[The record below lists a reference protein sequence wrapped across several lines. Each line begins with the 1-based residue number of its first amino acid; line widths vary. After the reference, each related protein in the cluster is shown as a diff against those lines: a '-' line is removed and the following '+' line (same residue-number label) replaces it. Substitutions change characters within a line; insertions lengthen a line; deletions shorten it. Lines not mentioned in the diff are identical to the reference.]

1 MKKKFSIL
9 RVIGLFLI
17 ILALYVTISLGWGL
31 YTYMEGTPKITPYE
45 GVKITAGQVVT
56 VDELAL
62 VERSHGKFISAA
74 CWESG
79 DRLGIS
85 VAEDGSSF
93 TVTEGQGV
101 LEVYVYARKG
111 DNGEDRDAKVTVLC
125 E

>member
-9 RVIGLFLI
+9 RVIGLFLL
-17 ILALYVTISLGWGL
+17 ILAIYVTVSLGWGV
-31 YTYMEGTPKITPYE
+31 YSYMEATPKITPYE
-45 GVKITAGQVVT
+45 DVKITVGQIIT
-56 VDELAL
+56 ADDIAL
-62 VERSHGKFISAA
+62 IERSHGTFISAV

-79 DRLGIS
+79 DRQGIS

-101 LEVYVYARKG
+101 LEVYIYARKG
-111 DNGEDRDAKVTVLC
+111 DNGEDRDEKVTVIC

>member
-9 RVIGLFLI
+9 RVIGLFLL
-17 ILALYVTISLGWGL
+17 ILAIYVTVSLGWGL

-45 GVKITAGQVVT
+45 DIKITAGQIVT
-56 VDELAL
+56 IDELAL
-62 VERSHGKFISAA
+62 VERSHGVFISAV

-79 DRLGIS
+79 DRQGIL

-111 DNGEDRDAKVTVLC
+111 DNGEDRDEKVTVIC

>member
-1 MKKKFSIL
+1 MKRISIL
-9 RVIGLFLI
+9 RIIGLFLI
-17 ILALYVTISLGWGL
+17 ILAVYVVVSLGWGL

-45 GVKITAGQVVT
+45 DVRITAGQVVT
-56 VDELAL
+56 PDDLAL
-62 VERSHGKFISAA
+62 VERSHGTFISAA

-79 DRLGIS
+79 SRLGIS

-111 DNGEDRDAKVTVLC
+111 DNGEDRDAKVTVHC

>member
-1 MKKKFSIL
+1 M
-9 RVIGLFLI
+9 
-17 ILALYVTISLGWGL
+17 AD
-31 YTYMEGTPKITPYE
+31 TPRITPYE
-45 GVKITAGQVVT
+45 DVVITHGQVVT

-62 VERSHGKFISAA
+62 VERSHGTFISAA

>member
-17 ILALYVTISLGWGL
+17 ILALYVTISLGWEL
-31 YTYMEGTPKITPYE
+31 HTYMEGTPKITPYE
-45 GVKITAGQVVT
+45 NVKITVGQVVT
-56 VDELAL
+56 PDDLAL
-62 VERSHGKFISAA
+62 IERSHGTFIYSAN
-74 CWESG
+74 WESG
-79 DRLGIS
+79 SRLGIS

-101 LEVYVYARKG
+101 LEVLIYARKG
-111 DNGEDRDAKVTVLC
+111 DNGEDRDKMIRVIC